1 MKTRVLILIL
11 LIPFLGFS
19 QEKLTLLD
27 IYELE
32 FISDPQI
39 SPDGSKVLYVRNFK
53 DVMTDKN
60 LSNIWIVNFDGSNN
74 QPVTTGNQVDNTPRW
89 VSGDRIIYKS
99 SKSGS
104 SQAYL
109 FWLNSRAEQQ
119 ITNFKNSIGS
129 IFFNI

>member
-1 MKTRVLILIL
+1 MKNL
-11 LIPFLGFS
+11 LLSLLFLFALAAS
-19 QEKLTLLD
+19 AQEKLTMLD

-74 QPVTTGNQVDNTPRW
+74 QPVTTGNQVDNSPRW
-89 VSGDRIIYKS
+89 VDGNRIVYKS
-99 SKSGS
+99 NKSGS
-104 SQAYL
+104 SQA
-109 FWLNSRAEQQ
+109 
-119 ITNFKNSIGS
+119 
-129 IFFNI
+129 